1 MQIFLRY
8 SFITALFLLVQIKS
22 ISQIQFQIKPSAS
35 VIGKEDVLQV
45 EYKVRGAADPTNFTQ
60 PDFKSWKV
68 LSGPSYSSQ
77 QISING
83 KTESSISYVFS
94 LQPKASGTLQV
105 PSASIDV
112 DGKKINCTAINV
124 TVKNTAH
131 VAGANTASNSLQ
143 LPGGFF
149 QEDMFGEDEIDKASI
164 LQPGETE
171 ASKIKENIFVKVH
184 ANKTTCVVGE
194 PILVTYELFT
204 RLRSQSKIAK
214 QPAFSGC
221 TVYEMTTE
229 DQVPQT
235 GKFKGKEYKSYV
247 IRKVQLFPLQTG
259 DLKLDIA
266 SVENQITLFKRSSFG
281 YETPITQSVTLSS
294 EPLTIHVNPLPEKN
308 KPLDFNGTIGNFTI
322 STRAHKIV
330 DTAEDNNMLEINI
343 EGFGNF
349 QSINCPKI
357 NWPANVE
364 HFESTEKSDI
374 NKITF
379 PASGT
384 KTFTIPFVIK
394 QAGKTVLPPIEFS
407 YLDIDKQEYKK
418 VKSDSITILVSP
430 ALKNKFDAN
439 KLSQDITNHKYIWIV
454 PLIALVVGISWW
466 LRFGRKKQQEKNI
479 AIATKE
485 EINSPLTETESLVQV
500 VELTAVEKLNEL
512 LLLETDKAFF
522 TQTKQFGFDLLEK
535 EADPE
540 KRKALIQ
547 IIEQCN
553 EALYSPVAAINKES
567 VFRALEKLV

>member
-1 MQIFLRY
+1 MDNH
-8 SFITALFLLVQIKS
+8 TLLY
-22 ISQIQFQIKPSAS
+22 
-35 VIGKEDVLQV
+35 ED
-45 EYKVRGAADPTNFTQ
+45 T
-60 PDFKSWKV
+60 
-68 LSGPSYSSQ
+68 
-77 QISING
+77 
-83 KTESSISYVFS
+83 
-94 LQPKASGTLQV
+94 
-105 PSASIDV
+105 
-112 DGKKINCTAINV
+112 KK
-124 TVKNTAH
+124 
-131 VAGANTASNSLQ
+131 
-143 LPGGFF
+143 
-149 QEDMFGEDEIDKASI
+149 
-164 LQPGETE
+164 
-171 ASKIKENIFVKVH
+171 
-184 ANKTTCVVGE
+184 
-194 PILVTYELFT
+194 
-204 RLRSQSKIAK
+204 
-214 QPAFSGC
+214 
-221 TVYEMTTE
+221 
-229 DQVPQT
+229 
-235 GKFKGKEYKSYV
+235 
-247 IRKVQLFPLQTG
+247 
-259 DLKLDIA
+259 
-266 SVENQITLFKRSSFG
+266 
-281 YETPITQSVTLSS
+281 
-294 EPLTIHVNPLPEKN
+294 LPEV
-308 KPLDFNGTIGNFTI
+308 FT
-322 STRAHKIV
+322 
-330 DTAEDNNMLEINI
+330 
-343 EGFGNF
+343 
-349 QSINCPKI
+349 
-357 NWPANVE
+357 
-364 HFESTEKSDI
+364 KSDI

-418 VKSDSITILVSP
+418 VKSDSITILVSA